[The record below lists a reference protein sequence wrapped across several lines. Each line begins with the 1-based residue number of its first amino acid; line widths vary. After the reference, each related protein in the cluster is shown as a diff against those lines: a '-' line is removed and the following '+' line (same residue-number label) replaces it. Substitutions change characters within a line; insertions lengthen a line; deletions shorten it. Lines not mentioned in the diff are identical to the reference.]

1 MKEKKIRMNFSLD
14 KTTPGKLEDLKKGL
28 NRPSKSNIV
37 QVLIDSKHQELAYE
51 SPELLKGEKR

>member
-37 QVLIDSKHQELAYE
+37 QVLIDSKHRELNDN
-51 SPELLKGEKR
+51 PH